1 MSQDRLPINTL
12 LLAAGLSRRMGGINK
27 LLINIDGEALVRK
40 VTKLYQSVSS
50 SVTVVLGHEAGRV
63 AQELS
68 DLDVN
73 IVINPDYQQGRQS
86 TARYGLEQME
96 INGDAVLIGLADQ
109 HMLTQDDLEAFIVAY
124 QGGAHEKILI
134 PRYESQRGNPIL
146 FPAPLAREMQSDRKA
161 HGLRKY
167 IDDNPDKVKWYNAQS
182 KHFIEDLDTPDD
194 AKHYGILLDSQKI

>member
-1 MSQDRLPINTL
+1 MSQGRLSINTL
-12 LLAAGLSRRMGGINK
+12 LLAAGLSRRMGSINK

-40 VTKLYQSVSS
+40 VTKLYQSISS

-86 TARYGLEQME
+86 TARYALEQLK

-109 HMLTQDDLEAFIVAY
+109 HMLTQDDLVAFIDAY
-124 QGGAHEKILI
+124 RGGAHERILI
-134 PRYESQRGNPIL
+134 PQYKNQRGNPIL
-146 FPAPLAREMQSDRKA
+146 FPAPLASEMQTDRKA
-161 HGLRKY
+161 SGCREY
-167 IDDNPDKVKWYNAQS
+167 IDNNPDKVRWYKTQS

-194 AKHYGILLDSQKI
+194 AKRYGILIDSQEI